1 MSQFICVGKNNRIK
15 EPSSLKGT
23 RFLKVGFTIIELL
36 AVIAIVGLLVGI
48 VLVRTGSAKKEGQD
62 AAVKTALRELRN
74 ASEIYYNNN
83 EIYEGV
89 CDASNTTL
97 SDDGDF
103 KRIKDYITKHNS
115 LTGVIGCKD
124 DEIGYAVI
132 SSLNL
137 GNCWCVDS
145 EGAGREITLTAI
157 DCRAELIDITCP
169 N

>member
-1 MSQFICVGKNNRIK
+1 MSQFICIGKKDRRK
-15 EPSSLKGT
+15 DLSSTILDKSGA
-23 RFLKVGFTIIELL
+23 GFTIVELL
-36 AVIAIVGLLVGI
+36 VVIAIVGILVSI
-48 VLVRTGSAKKEGQD
+48 VLVRTGSAKKEGED
-62 AAVKTALRELRN
+62 VAVKTALRELRN
-74 ASEIYYNNN
+74 AAEIYYNNN

-89 CDASNTTL
+89 CDVSNTTL

-124 DEIGYAVI
+124 DETGYAVI

-137 GNCWCVDS
+137 GDCWCVDS
-145 EGAGREITLTAI
+145 EGAGREIQLIAS
-157 DCRAELIDITCP
+157 DCRAELTSITCP